1 MLGEIYNQSKLEECS
16 SWAQSPTTSPEKD
29 KGDGMFCSQCG
40 TEAQPTAK
48 FCQKCGSPF
57 TPFLPTQPNEVAGK
71 TRLLQDNQNI
81 KAAPPVQQAPRPER
95 TTRQASPSRSK
106 SPTLWNPGAAASWS
120 LLFTPVFGA
129 YLHMRNWEELGEPEK
144 AKSSKT
150 WFYISIPLSIFLL
163 GLPCLL
169 AWYFISGKEQMA
181 YVKEKYGD
189 NYNKKSWGAPIMA
202 GIGIFMILQVLGMV
216 GGLFVEKAMQPRRS
230 TANAVQ
236 QPNPDLDPNFG
247 KEQSSNGNSIKK
259 TMSYEEAMGISSSP
273 NAVQQQPNPFAD
285 PNFGAPDYTHPPAKN
300 PFSDPNFGKELGQSG
315 NGD

>member
-1 MLGEIYNQSKLEECS
+1 
-16 SWAQSPTTSPEKD
+16 
-29 KGDGMFCSQCG
+29 MFCSQCG
-40 TEAQPTAK
+40 IEAQATAK
-48 FCQKCGSPF
+48 FCQKCGTPF
-57 TPFLPTQPNEVAGK
+57 TKHFLHTQPNEVAGK

-129 YLHMRNWEELGEPEK
+129 YLHMLNWEELGEPEK

-236 QPNPDLDPNFG
+236 QQASNNSEIDRFLDSKGESGSVPIDPKLKPFHGQLDGEQPD
-247 KEQSSNGNSIKK
+247 
-259 TMSYEEAMGISSSP
+259 EEMGISSSP